1 MSDFF
6 SISLENYSQ
15 DDNQVRI
22 TNSDIFDELEED
34 NYTKAILMRR
44 HNNTPIA
51 PIAPIAPI
59 TPISAFNDNS
69 INMYRDL
76 GVKLYPIP
84 PRKSRDARNIW
95 KQARIPSLAPY
106 HEIESNLA
114 IWAHS
119 HAEIIQMDGNT
130 TIKWKSNSG
139 AHFTSPWK
147 TFVKW
152 MICATHP

>member
-6 SISLENYSQ
+6 SISLENYSEG
-15 DDNQVRI
+15 DNQIR
-22 TNSDIFDELEED
+22 TNPDIFDELEDD
-34 NYTKAILMRR
+34 NTKAIFMRR
-44 HNNTPIA
+44 HNNTPV
-51 PIAPIAPI
+51 
-59 TPISAFNDNS
+59 SDNKYS
-69 INMYRDL
+69 NSDNHNNCIHMYRDL

-119 HAEIIQMDGNT
+119 HAEIIQKDGNT
-130 TIKWKSNSG
+130 TINWKSNSG
-139 AHFTSPWK
+139 THFTSPWK

-152 MICATHP
+152 IICATHP